1 MFTVQ
6 MVGFQKAVLLT
17 KIFLLFFQPCMKKTD
32 KVSGLITR
40 NCAPFEQNT
49 DRCILD
55 KRGNEVCY
63 CFENLCNVSA
73 PSSVIVNHY
82 TAIMVLSLATS
93 YYYR

>member
-1 MFTVQ
+1 MFYS
-6 MVGFQKAVLLT
+6 T
-17 KIFLLFFQPCMKKTD
+17 KCLVSKGNSPNLKSSFFQPCMKKTD
-32 KVSGLITR
+32 KVSGLVTR